1 MATESQPV
9 HYEDMVGVR
18 SRISWG
24 AVLAGSAVA
33 LGCLLVLTL
42 FFGAVGLSL
51 TAADVRSD
59 AVNIGAIVAAVVSIC
74 ISLWFGGWVASQL
87 TAGENAREAAMYGI
101 ITWAVVTAFMLM
113 LAGAG
118 IRAGYFAL
126 VGGAMVAENT
136 PAAQQPWD
144 QALRDAGV
152 SETTIEGIRAQN
164 PSRLRAQMDDPATR
178 DRVKRAAVIASW
190 STLAGTLL
198 AIGSAVCGAMVGRGP
213 AFRLFPVATGRR
225 QEIIIAR

>member
-9 HYEDMVGVR
+9 HYEDMAGVR
-18 SRISWG
+18 SRISWA

-42 FFGAVGLSL
+42 FFSAVGLSL

-59 AVNIGAIVAAVVSIC
+59 AVGIGSIVAAVVSIC

-87 TAGENAREAAMYGI
+87 TAGENPREAALYGI
-101 ITWAVVTAFMLM
+101 ITWAVVTAAMLM

-126 VGGAMVAENT
+126 VGGSMVAENS

-144 QALRDAGV
+144 QTLRDAGV
-152 SETTIEGIRAQN
+152 SNQTIESLRAQN
-164 PSRLRAQMDDPATR
+164 PAKLRAEMENPENRERAR
-178 DRVKRAAVIASW
+178 RAAVITAW

-213 AFRLFPVATGRR
+213 TFRLFPVTTRR